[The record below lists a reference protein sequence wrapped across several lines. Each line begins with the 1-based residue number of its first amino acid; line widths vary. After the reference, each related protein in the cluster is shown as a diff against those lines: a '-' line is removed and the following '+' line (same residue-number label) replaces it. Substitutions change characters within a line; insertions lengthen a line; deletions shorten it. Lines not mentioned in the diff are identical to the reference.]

1 MKSLLYTAVAMCVGL
16 AMCVGWLIGAL
27 DSTPSGSIWPAQVN
41 GLSAAYAE
49 TKKPLVVNW
58 QTLSELDYR
67 TGKMTPLVQQLASSG
82 VTVRIPGFMLPL
94 EDSADSV
101 TEFLLI
107 PYFMA
112 CIHVPPPPPNQM
124 VHVKMSGAKRH
135 KVVWYEPIW
144 VEGQL
149 TVTGMDSPYGAAAY
163 SMAARLIERY

>member
-1 MKSLLYTAVAMCVGL
+1 MKSLFSTAVAMCVG
-16 AMCVGWLIGAL
+16 VVIGVL
-27 DSTPSGSIWPAQVN
+27 DSTSTHSIWPAKVN

-58 QTLSELDYR
+58 QALEELDYR
-67 TGKMTPLVQQLASSG
+67 TGKMTPLVQQLASNG

-94 EDSADSV
+94 EDSDDSV

-124 VHVKMSGAKRH
+124 VHVKMAGAKRH
-135 KVVWYEPIW
+135 KVVWDEPVW

-149 TVTGMDSPYGAAAY
+149 TVTGTDSPYGAAAY
-163 SMAARLIERY
+163 GMTARRIERY